1 MESRAYRGEQMVKI
15 TIFVEGGG
23 DTRNQQSSCRKG
35 FSEFFKKL
43 GFELTVVACGRR
55 FKAYED
61 FCIGLKNCKEN
72 EYCLLLVDSEAP
84 VTNVSKWQHVFL
96 REGDGK
102 EWQKPDNATE
112 KHLHF
117 MVECMEAWFM
127 ADKQTV
133 AVYYGKDF
141 KQNAL
146 PQNTTIEAISKSDLY
161 DGLKKATK
169 DTTKGS
175 YSKGGHSFEILSK
188 IDANEVVKK
197 SSHARRLHE
206 TLQKLQN
213 LT

>member
-1 MESRAYRGEQMVKI
+1 MVKI
-15 TIFVEGGG
+15 TIYVEGGG
-23 DTRNQQSSCRKG
+23 DTNNLKTKCRQG

-43 GFELTVVACGRR
+43 NLNPKIVACGKRSDA
-55 FKAYED
+55 FKD
-61 FCIGLKNCKEN
+61 FCRGLKNLKKDEH
-72 EYCLLLVDSEAP
+72 CLLLVDSEEP
-84 VTNVSKWQHVFL
+84 VTNQSVWQHVFL
-96 REGDGK
+96 QGDN
-102 EWQKPDNATE
+102 WQKPEKATE
-112 KHLHF
+112 EHLHF

-127 ADKQTV
+127 ADKQSV
-133 AVYYGKDF
+133 AAYYGNDF

-146 PQNTTIEAISKSDLY
+146 PPNTTIEAISKSDLY